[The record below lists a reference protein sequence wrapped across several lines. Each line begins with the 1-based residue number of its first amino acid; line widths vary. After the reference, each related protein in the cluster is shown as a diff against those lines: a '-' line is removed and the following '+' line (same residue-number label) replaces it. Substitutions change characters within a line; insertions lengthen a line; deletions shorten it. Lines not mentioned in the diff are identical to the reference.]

1 MPAKN
6 FLKPQQ
12 KEQLQQA
19 LRESTCPYFRE
30 RVLMLLLMNDG
41 KTYQEI
47 ADFVGCSYRTV
58 AYWCTHSEPDN
69 LDSMKD
75 QRQNGNYRKAN
86 DEYIRLLLDVVN
98 KDPTELGFDSNRWSG
113 ERLANYLAQSTG
125 IQLTGAH
132 VRKLLKRQRESA
144 PRRCYSKVN

>member
-1 MPAKN
+1 MPVKN

-19 LRESTCPYFRE
+19 LRESQCPYFRE

-47 ADFVGCSYRTV
+47 ADFIGCSYRTV

-75 QRQNGNYRKAN
+75 QRQNGNYRKATA
-86 DEYIRLLLDVVN
+86 EYIDRLMEVVQ
-98 KDPTELGFDSNRWSG
+98 KKPSELGLPFENWSG
-113 ERLANYLAQSTG
+113 ERLATYLAQETG
-125 IQLTGAH
+125 IDLTGAH
-132 VRKLLKRQRESA
+132 VRKLLKKQREA
-144 PRRCYSKVN
+144 TPRKCCTR

>member
-1 MPAKN
+1 MPVTN
-6 FLKPQQ
+6 FLKPYQ

-19 LRESTCPYFRE
+19 LRESQCPYFRE

-47 ADFVGCSYRTV
+47 AGFIGCSYRTV
-58 AYWCTHSEPDN
+58 AYWCTHGEPDN

-75 QRQNGNYRKAN
+75 QRQNGNYRKATT
-86 DEYIRLLLDVVN
+86 EYIELLMEIVRR
-98 KDPTELGFDSNRWSG
+98 KPSELGLNFDAWSG

-132 VRKLLKRQRESA
+132 VRKLLKKQQESTS
-144 PRRCYSKVN
+144 RRCCTR